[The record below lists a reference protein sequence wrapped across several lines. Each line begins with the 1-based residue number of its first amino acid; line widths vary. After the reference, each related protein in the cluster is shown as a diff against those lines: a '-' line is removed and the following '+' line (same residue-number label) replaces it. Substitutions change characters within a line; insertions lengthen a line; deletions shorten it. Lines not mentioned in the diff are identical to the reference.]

1 MFRRRRPLMAAA
13 MIGGVAHHA
22 GRASAQNQQR
32 EEDEQARL
40 DALEYQAAAA
50 QPAAPAGPS
59 DLAAKLTELKSLADQ
74 GVLTEDEFTAAKQKL
89 LAG

>member
-22 GRASAQNQQR
+22 GRVSAQNQQR

-40 DALEYQAAAA
+40 DALEYQSAT
-50 QPAAPAGPS
+50 AAPASAGPS
-59 DLAAKLTELKSLADQ
+59 DLTVKLTELKSLADQ
-74 GVLTEDEFTAAKQKL
+74 GVLTPEEFTAAKQKL